1 MPGVIET
8 IQKRRSIRNFLAH
21 EVAPELVLECLAAAG
36 WAPSAHNSQPWRF
49 IVICDPALKKK
60 LACTMAEEW
69 AADLAKDGL
78 TVDEEKR
85 RIRVERFAKAP
96 VLILACL
103 SMEGLRKFPDAERQG
118 FERDLAVQS
127 LAAGIENL
135 LLAATAAKL
144 ASCWFC
150 APGFCKETVRKIL
163 NIPAEVEPHA
173 FVILG
178 YTGETSRHPP
188 KKQLAEYCFLD
199 VWGKPFGLIS
209 LAKSSRF

>member
-8 IQKRRSIRNFLAH
+8 IQKRRSTRNFLAH
-21 EVAPELVLECLAAAG
+21 EVPSELVLECLAAAG

-49 IVICDPALKKK
+49 IVVSDPALKQK
-60 LACTMAEEW
+60 LVCGMAEAW
-69 AADLAKDGL
+69 AADLTRDCL

-85 RIRVERFAKAP
+85 RDRVDRFAKAP

-103 SMEGLRKFPDAERQG
+103 TMEGFRKFPDSERQG
-118 FERDLAVQS
+118 YERDLAVQS
-127 LAAGIENL
+127 LGAGIQNL

-163 NIPAEVEPHA
+163 NIPADVEPHA
-173 FVILG
+173 FLILG
-178 YTGETSRHPP
+178 YAGETQPTPP
-188 KKQLAEYCFLD
+188 KKAISDYCFVNL
-199 VWGKPFGLIS
+199 WGKKLKI
-209 LAKSSRF
+209 

>member
-21 EVAPELVLECLAAAG
+21 EVPSELVLECLAAAG

-49 IVICDPALKKK
+49 IVICDSTLKQK
-60 LACTMAEEW
+60 LACAMAEDW
-69 AADLAKDGL
+69 ASDLTRDGL
-78 TVDEEKR
+78 TVDEDKR
-85 RIRVERFAKAP
+85 RERADRFAKAP

-103 SMEGLRKFPDAERQG
+103 TMEGLREFPDAERQG
-118 FERDLAVQS
+118 YERDLALQS
-127 LAAGIENL
+127 LGAGIQNL

-150 APGFCKETVRKIL
+150 APGFCKETVRIIL

-178 YTGETSRHPP
+178 YTGETPPTPP
-188 KKQLAEYCFLD
+188 KKAISDYCFVNL
-199 VWGKPFGLIS
+199 WGKKLKI
-209 LAKSSRF
+209 

>member
-21 EVAPELVLECLAAAG
+21 KVPPEIVLECLAAVG

-49 IVICDPALKKK
+49 IVICDPALQQK
-60 LACTMAEEW
+60 LARAMAEAW
-69 AADLAKDGL
+69 AADLTRDGL

-85 RIRVERFAKAP
+85 MERIERFAKAP

-103 SMEGLRKFPDAERQG
+103 TMEGLRKFPDAERQG
-118 FERDLAVQS
+118 YERDLAVQS
-127 LAAGIENL
+127 LGAGIQNL

-150 APGFCKETVRKIL
+150 APGFCKETVRIIL

-178 YTGETSRHPP
+178 FTGETPSSPP
-188 KKQLAEYCFLD
+188 KKAISDYCFINL
-199 VWGKPFGLIS
+199 WGKKLKI
-209 LAKSSRF
+209 

>member
-8 IQKRRSIRNFLAH
+8 IQKRRSIRKYLPHN
-21 EVAPELVLECLAAAG
+21 VPPELVLESLAAAG

-49 IVICDPALKKK
+49 IVVCDPAVKQK
-60 LACTMAEEW
+60 LALAMAEAW

-78 TVDEEKR
+78 TVEEDKR
-85 RIRVERFAKAP
+85 QERVERFANAP

-103 SMEGLRKFPDAERQG
+103 TMEGLRRFPDAERQG
-118 FERDLAVQS
+118 YERDLAVQS
-127 LAAGIENL
+127 LGAGIQNL

-150 APGFCKETVRKIL
+150 APGFCKETVRDVL
-163 NIPAEVEPHA
+163 QIPKDVEPHA

-178 YTGETSRHPP
+178 YAGETPKAPP
-188 KKQLAEYCFLD
+188 KKKLADYCFVD
-199 VWGKPFGLIS
+199 VWGKPLG
-209 LAKSSRF
+209 